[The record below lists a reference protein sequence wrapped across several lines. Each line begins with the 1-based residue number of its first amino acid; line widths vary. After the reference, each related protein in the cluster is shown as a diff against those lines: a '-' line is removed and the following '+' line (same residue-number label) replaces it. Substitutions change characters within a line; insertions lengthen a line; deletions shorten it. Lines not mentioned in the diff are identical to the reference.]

1 MLHAKVLDELLHGR
15 AHVVIVGDG
24 DLPIPEYRLPEG
36 GEDAERLRLE
46 RAIAAVRRD
55 LENFIASLR
64 ERTSGEEVK
73 VFECHLM
80 MMEDEVFTG
89 EMASG
94 VFAGCQI
101 PEDWE
106 GYDSEKDL
114 TAVAVQLE
122 TGRTHQIRVH
132 MSYIGHPLVG
142 DTLYGESM
150 RDYMIRQALHSWK
163 LDFIHP
169 VSRSRMHLEAPL
181 PEDMRQLFMQSKNR
195 LQL

>member
-1 MLHAKVLDELLHGR
+1 MR
-15 AHVVIVGDG
+15 
-24 DLPIPEYRLPEG
+24 
-36 GEDAERLRLE
+36 GE
-46 RAIAAVRRD
+46 
-55 LENFIASLR
+55 
-64 ERTSGEEVK
+64 
-73 VFECHLM
+73 
-80 MMEDEVFTG
+80 
-89 EMASG
+89 
-94 VFAGCQI
+94 I
-101 PEDWE
+101 PEDWD
-106 GYDSEKDL
+106 GYDPEKDL